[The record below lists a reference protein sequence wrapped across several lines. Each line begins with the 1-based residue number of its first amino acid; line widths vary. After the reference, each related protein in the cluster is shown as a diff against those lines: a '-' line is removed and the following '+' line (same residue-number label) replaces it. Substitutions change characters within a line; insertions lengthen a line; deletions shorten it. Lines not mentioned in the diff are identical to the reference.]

1 MLSHLCAVTASSNV
15 FSVSAKKTRFASL
28 VWYSASSSS
37 FNLGITSLTIGNV
50 IRLSSTF
57 ELTAHALNVLSA
69 LAPSRLHLLF
79 HFQAQLCCVVPLKCV
94 HYTLLEEMNDNEGIC
109 EIRRALDAA
118 GYAGSMK
125 WKLMESCWAF
135 LKSVDQQYSRVD

>member
-1 MLSHLCAVTASSNV
+1 M
-15 FSVSAKKTRFASL
+15 
-28 VWYSASSSS
+28 
-37 FNLGITSLTIGNV
+37 TSLTVENM

-69 LAPSRLHLLF
+69 LASSRLHLLF
-79 HFQAQLCCVVPLKCV
+79 YSHAHLCRVVPLKCV
-94 HYTLLEEMNDNEGIC
+94 HYTILEEMNDNEGIW

-118 GYAGSMK
+118 GYAGSVK
-125 WKLMESCWAF
+125 GKLMACWEF